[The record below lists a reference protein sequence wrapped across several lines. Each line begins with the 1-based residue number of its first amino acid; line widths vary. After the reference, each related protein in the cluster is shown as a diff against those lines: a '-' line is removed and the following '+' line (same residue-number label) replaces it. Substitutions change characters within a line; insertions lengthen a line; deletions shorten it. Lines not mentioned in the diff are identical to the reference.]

1 MVGLLEDMPPFVIIC
16 QFLWGSD
23 DEVVMENEIQDEII
37 FCSAMGLFMKR
48 KISRIHNYFEVTV
61 PVHELDVFCSRFR
74 MLRTTF
80 ELLTQM
86 IVPSEHIPKGNSF
99 GRPVVKPDKQVAIAV
114 WMMANQETHR
124 QISDRFDVSLSSVS
138 RCFRRVCRALVD
150 LLPDL
155 VKWPNGRYLS
165 FIHSMF
171 FYLYLY

>member
-1 MVGLLEDMPPFVIIC
+1 MAELLENIPPFLIIC
-16 QFLWGSD
+16 EFLWCSD
-23 DEVVMENEIQDEII
+23 DEVVMENEIQD
-37 FCSAMGLFMKR
+37 G
-48 KISRIHNYFEVTV
+48 V
-61 PVHELDVFCSRFR
+61 VHEKENFANSWLFWSDCSRVLYKLDVFRSHFR
-74 MLRTTF
+74 MSRTTF

-99 GRPVVKPDKQVAIAV
+99 GRPVVKPDKQIAIAV

-155 VKWPNGRYLS
+155 VKWPNGR
-165 FIHSMF
+165 
-171 FYLYLY
+171 